1 MWHAPNL
8 GDGVIAETR
17 GHTSVMPLTAP
28 SLMEK
33 AVRHPLEPGRA
44 CYLLVII
51 LLLLS
56 LASPI
61 AAASP
66 DPKFVLQDVRSLLKN
81 KPGLPLDVRT
91 QATQLERYYARD
103 DAKILWLRSER
114 NSELKSALAGLT
126 TIGVTNMD
134 AALARINI
142 RKQALNSDD
151 TSILA
156 LVELTYSA
164 TLVEAAQN
172 LRLGQMHRYRDQ
184 LHPRTLQRFI
194 YGDRV
199 LSLVATGEPITPM
212 LTRLEPQTAD
222 YLAIREK
229 LVQYVLVEKKGGWP
243 AISPGPDL
251 KPGDSG
257 PRVAETRQR
266 LQTTGYLP
274 PSAAPSD
281 TFDEAVADALRL
293 FQRQHAIPA
302 TGHLD
307 RRTLLTLN
315 VPVRD
320 RIAQLTANLERWRW
334 FEDIPAGDVWIINT
348 NLARLEMRAPDG
360 VRQALGLKV
369 DSGCEDIAAFDS
381 TIDHVEFGPTYTF
394 PRAIAARYILP
405 VLQSKPE
412 TLDSSIVVYTG
423 TAFQGTGTVDWK
435 SYSEAN
441 FPFSVTQ
448 NPGSS
453 NLYGS
458 FRMPL
463 KSDAS
468 VSIHGRPASDPKL
481 PVPRKLWP
489 ACVAIAGS
497 ADAVASLMSKAGIGA
512 ADGPAN
518 VSRRIDLKAP
528 IPVIIL
534 YASVWLD
541 PKGGIVFGAD
551 PLGRDLPLFRKLTA
565 KPMS

>member
-1 MWHAPNL
+1 M
-8 GDGVIAETR
+8 
-17 GHTSVMPLTAP
+17 
-28 SLMEK
+28 
-33 AVRHPLEPGRA
+33 
-44 CYLLVII
+44 
-51 LLLLS
+51 
-56 LASPI
+56 
-61 AAASP
+61 
-66 DPKFVLQDVRSLLKN
+66 
-81 KPGLPLDVRT
+81 
-91 QATQLERYYARD
+91 
-103 DAKILWLRSER
+103 
-114 NSELKSALAGLT
+114 
-126 TIGVTNMD
+126 
-134 AALARINI
+134 
-142 RKQALNSDD
+142 
-151 TSILA
+151 
-156 LVELTYSA
+156 
-164 TLVEAAQN
+164 
-172 LRLGQMHRYRDQ
+172 
-184 LHPRTLQRFI
+184 
-194 YGDRV
+194 
-199 LSLVATGEPITPM
+199 
-212 LTRLEPQTAD
+212 
-222 YLAIREK
+222 
-229 LVQYVLVEKKGGWP
+229 
-243 AISPGPDL
+243 
-251 KPGDSG
+251 
-257 PRVAETRQR
+257 
-266 LQTTGYLP
+266 QTTGYLP

-281 TFDEAVADALRL
+281 AFDEPVADALRL

-481 PVPRKLWP
+481 PVPRKLL
-489 ACVAIAGS
+489 AG
-497 ADAVASLMSKAGIGA
+497 VRRHMPGR
-512 ADGPAN
+512 PMP
-518 VSRRIDLKAP
+518 SRA
-528 IPVIIL
+528 
-534 YASVWLD
+534 
-541 PKGGIVFGAD
+541 
-551 PLGRDLPLFRKLTA
+551 
-565 KPMS
+565 